1 MPEPAIPPEDLA
13 ARVAARVC
21 HDLMSPASAIKA
33 GLSFLG
39 DTESA
44 ETRAEGRTLVGAG
57 LQALEDRTALYRL
70 ALGRG
75 KTAQETAA
83 LARLAERHFADLRPR
98 LEWAVT
104 APSLPGTAARAALH
118 LAIILSECLPAG
130 GEARISARSEA
141 GFIAI
146 TGEATGARVRLHDDT
161 RAGLAGEPCPEG
173 PGGRWAFAAFLRA
186 EVEGAGGAI
195 TIETREQRVTIAA
208 SVPEHLG

>member
-21 HDLMSPASAIKA
+21 HDLMSPVSALKA

-39 DTESA
+39 DTESP
-44 ETRAEGRTLVGAG
+44 ETRAEGRALAAAG
-57 LQALEDRTALYRL
+57 LQALEDRMALYRL

-75 KTAQETAA
+75 DTAQETATLAA
-83 LARLAERHFADLRPR
+83 LAQSHFADLRPR

-104 APSLPGTAARAALH
+104 APSLPGRAARAVLH
-118 LAIILSECLPAG
+118 LAIILGECLPAG
-130 GEARISARSEA
+130 GEARISASSEP
-141 GFIAI
+141 GLI
-146 TGEATGARVRLHDDT
+146 TITAEATGARVRLHDDT

-186 EVEGAGGAI
+186 EVETAGGAV
-195 TIETREQRVTIAA
+195 TIETGEERVLVAA
-208 SVPEHLG
+208 KAPAHVR